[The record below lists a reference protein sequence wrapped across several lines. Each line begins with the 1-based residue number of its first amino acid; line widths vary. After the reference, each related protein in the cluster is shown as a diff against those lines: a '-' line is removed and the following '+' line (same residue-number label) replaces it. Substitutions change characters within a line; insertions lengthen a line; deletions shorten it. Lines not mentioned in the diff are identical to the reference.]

1 METEGETFRSSH
13 WRCSVRKD
21 VLRNFT
27 KLTGKHLCQGLFFNK
42 VVGLMF
48 SPMCHKPNWW
58 LMLGFSFFK
67 YALTCRCRSVVK
79 ELIVTVLGSSEV
91 SNDFRPASSSF
102 TEFPALAT

>member
-1 METEGETFRSSH
+1 MALRSS
-13 WRCSVRKD
+13 RPDAFCKKG
-21 VLRNFT
+21 VLRKIP

-79 ELIVTVLGSSEV
+79 ELIVTFLGSSEV

-102 TEFPALAT
+102 AEFPALAT